1 MISWF
6 SKVFAILPYVIIAVL
21 CGVLY
26 SKQSDI
32 TEYEKIMARQAH
44 NISTLQANQVQL
56 ESNLERLSQTLVNSK
71 DEAENIQRLLS
82 KCYDAK
88 DEQQKHLDEIERIM
102 SSKDDTDTPTEGEY
116 EKVTPSQTAAG
127 LGFVNRQLSRLN

>member
-1 MISWF
+1 MFNWF
-6 SKVFAILPYVIIAVL
+6 TKAFTILPYVIIAVL

-71 DEAENIQRLLS
+71 DEAENIQRLLA
-82 KCYDAK
+82 KCYDAR

-102 SSKDDTDTPTEGEY
+102 SSKDDTDTPIEGEY

-127 LGFVNRQLSRLN
+127 LGFANRQLSRLN